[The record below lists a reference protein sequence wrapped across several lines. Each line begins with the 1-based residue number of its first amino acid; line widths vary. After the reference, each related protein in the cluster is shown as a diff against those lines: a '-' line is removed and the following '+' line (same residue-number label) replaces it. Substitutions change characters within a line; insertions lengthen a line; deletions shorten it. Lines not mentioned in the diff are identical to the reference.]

1 MRSAS
6 LSTPA
11 MTPVGLTTG
20 NIVIECL
27 SSSARASLTVVSG
40 RTVTGALV
48 MTSLTNMM
56 LSLLVVS

>member
-1 MRSAS
+1 
-6 LSTPA
+6 